1 MAERRL
7 LELLAILMV
16 GDGLLA
22 LLYPRR
28 HLRLWRFG
36 PRVYEEMVDWQI
48 ARPTITRLIGA
59 GVLGAGLLLAERQY
73 TEVKRTKG
81 SSQVP
86 GL

>member
-36 PRVYEEMVDWQI
+36 PRLYEEIVDWQI

-73 TEVKRTKG
+73 AALERRR
-81 SSQVP
+81 
-86 GL
+86 